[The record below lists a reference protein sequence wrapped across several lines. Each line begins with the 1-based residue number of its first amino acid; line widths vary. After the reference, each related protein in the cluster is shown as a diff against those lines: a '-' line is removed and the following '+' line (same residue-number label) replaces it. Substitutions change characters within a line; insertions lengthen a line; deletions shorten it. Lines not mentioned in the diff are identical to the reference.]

1 MPASPHRTSKDET
14 AMDPPQAQEVSERDQ
29 LWASLRMLRP
39 EIERLATGETISS
52 EREQQLVALLA
63 RIVVTEMDF
72 RDRYAA
78 EE

>member
-1 MPASPHRTSKDET
+1 
-14 AMDPPQAQEVSERDQ
+14 
-29 LWASLRMLRP
+29 MLRP